1 MSSFLGV
8 DFFRIVNE
16 GLVDDW
22 AQVYAKVPFEEEE
35 LSEKGALFGVLRIKG
50 GAKLVSKGSDIF
62 LWLDEYFNKVHQK
75 GDLRGLVEGLLK
87 VNDKLQ
93 AAWAWVIVDEETGER
108 VVKTAALNGGRV
120 VIVRKGQQV
129 VLSGN
134 DDKDKV
140 VVGSLSLGDRLGLG
154 VGGMVDKLAGL
165 KDKGGLGEV
174 FESLNKQI
182 EKETERA
189 VAGLLLEVKKK
200 EQESVVVSPTSE
212 EIVPSS
218 PVNDNLEV
226 VSESKVV
233 GPDGLK
239 KRLVGYYLKNFS
251 KKKKIE
257 IREEKKKNDKV
268 LWLGI
273 VFLVLFLVSVVGG
286 VIKSR
291 SQNVMASWQ
300 SELSSWQKREE
311 EAKSLVQINPAGARK
326 LLSEI
331 KEEVL
336 EAESVW
342 VETKYK
348 KEWEDY
354 KLKLDESWI
363 EVSGER
369 KVDPKLFLVLSL
381 VRSNLVGSRLI
392 NHEDGIGLLDI
403 DEGLLVRIGLEDKK
417 AEVVD
422 SDSDKKWKAVG
433 GDGENAVFLSD
444 SGLSLL
450 GEEEVRFDATVANPV
465 EVEVFGTGIY
475 VLDDGTGEVWK
486 FSLLG
491 GEIQDRRRWLQP
503 EEEIGVSE
511 LVDLDI
517 DGDIWVLG
525 KKGEIS
531 RLRRGSRERY
541 ALEGKPDNLVGDRL
555 AVQLDGEEMAILDVS
570 SSRIVVFNKESGE
583 YSHQLIWSGFSESK
597 DILYTDD
604 GRLMVLSGGKL
615 YWVE

>member
-348 KEWEDY
+348 KEW
-354 KLKLDESWI
+354 
-363 EVSGER
+363 
-369 KVDPKLFLVLSL
+369 
-381 VRSNLVGSRLI
+381 
-392 NHEDGIGLLDI
+392 
-403 DEGLLVRIGLEDKK
+403 
-417 AEVVD
+417 
-422 SDSDKKWKAVG
+422 
-433 GDGENAVFLSD
+433 
-444 SGLSLL
+444 
-450 GEEEVRFDATVANPV
+450 
-465 EVEVFGTGIY
+465 
-475 VLDDGTGEVWK
+475 
-486 FSLLG
+486 
-491 GEIQDRRRWLQP
+491 
-503 EEEIGVSE
+503 
-511 LVDLDI
+511 
-517 DGDIWVLG
+517 
-525 KKGEIS
+525 
-531 RLRRGSRERY
+531 
-541 ALEGKPDNLVGDRL
+541 
-555 AVQLDGEEMAILDVS
+555 
-570 SSRIVVFNKESGE
+570 
-583 YSHQLIWSGFSESK
+583 
-597 DILYTDD
+597 
-604 GRLMVLSGGKL
+604 
-615 YWVE
+615 

>member
-154 VGGMVDKLAGL
+154 VGGKVDKHAGL

>member
-381 VRSNLVGSRLI
+381 GRSNLVGSRLI